1 MKTLINDIVS
11 LGKWIFTIAALV
23 GFMRYLHLI
32 FMSGVNPIVS
42 NGLLLVL
49 LIGLILYIIIGKP
62 FRHRPS
68 VLAIVLA
75 TLLGISIGFLIGK
88 IFLEEAVSS
97 STDFVPRRYYN

>member
-1 MKTLINDIVS
+1 MKKLINDIVS
-11 LGKWIFTIAALV
+11 LGKWILIVAALV

-42 NGLLLVL
+42 NSLLLVL
-49 LIGLILYIIIGKP
+49 PIGLMFYIIIGKP

-75 TLLGISIGFLIGK
+75 TLLGIGIGFLLGK

-97 STDFVPRRYYN
+97 STDFVPRRYFN